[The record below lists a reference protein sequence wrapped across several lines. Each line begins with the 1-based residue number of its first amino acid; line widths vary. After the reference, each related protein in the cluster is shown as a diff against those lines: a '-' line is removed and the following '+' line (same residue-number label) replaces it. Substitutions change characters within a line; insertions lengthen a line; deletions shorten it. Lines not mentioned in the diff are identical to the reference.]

1 MMNRDEALKLVKP
14 HLTDHRYEH
23 TLGVTETAVELAEK
37 YGADKE
43 KTEIAAIFHD
53 YAKFRPKE
61 EMRQV
66 VVDHDLPKDLLEY
79 STELLHAPVGA
90 ILVRDEIGITD
101 EDILGAITHH
111 TSGRPNM
118 TLIEKCVFLAD
129 YIEPGRKFPGVK
141 EVRELASENLDAA
154 IIQSLKNTV
163 NFLMKKNQPVY
174 PATFHTYNYLVKG

>member
-1 MMNRDEALKLVKP
+1 MMTRDEALKLVKP

-66 VVDHDLPKDLLEY
+66 VVDYDLPKDLLEY

-90 ILVRDEIGITD
+90 ILVRDEIGISD
-101 EDILGAITHH
+101 EDILSAITHH

-118 TLIEKCVFLAD
+118 TIIEKCVFLAD
-129 YIEPGRKFPGVK
+129 YIEPGRKFPGVE

-174 PATFHTYNYLVKG
+174 PATFHTYNDLVKG